1 MWKRTDEKIPMADA
15 KDLTKTNDTRA
26 VQETQHALAADGEEL
41 AALLHSDDEGVLL
54 ALLKNPALAEADV
67 TVLLARKNLPTAVI
81 EEICKRRDWLK
92 TYALKKALACHPHT
106 PRLVSSRLLKELY
119 LMDLVQIALLPGVS
133 VELKRNAEDQL
144 ATRLPQLPLGQ
155 KITLARRGPP
165 RVAGSLLA
173 EGHPLVVPVALDN
186 SHLTAAQIL
195 KALAREDVPE
205 SVVQAIAQ
213 HRKWSCD
220 YNVRLALVRNPAT
233 TLAVSL
239 SFLPE
244 LTVSDLHELAA
255 PGILPEPLRK
265 YLEAETQRRI
275 RASEMS
281 GKEGGLNRSMQ
292 HHLIYVC
299 SLKVVLNEARETVW
313 AFCDREK

>member
-1 MWKRTDEKIPMADA
+1 MADA
-15 KDLTKTNDTRA
+15 KDLSKTNDTRA

-41 AALLHSDDEGVLL
+41 AALLHSDDEEVLL
-54 ALLKNPALAEADV
+54 ALLKTPALAETDV
-67 TVLLARKNLPTAVI
+67 TVLLARKNLPAAVI

-92 TYALKKALACHPHT
+92 TYAFKKMLACHPHT
-106 PRLVSSRLLKELY
+106 PRLVSLRLLKELY
-119 LMDLVQIALLPGVS
+119 LMDLVQIALTPGVS

-155 KITLARRGPP
+155 KITLARRGPA
-165 RVAGSLLA
+165 RITGSLLA
-173 EGHPLVVPVALDN
+173 EGHPLVVPVTLDN

-195 KALAREDVPE
+195 KALAREGVAE

-233 TLAVSL
+233 TLATLL

-244 LTVSDLHELAA
+244 LTVSDLLELAA
-255 PGILPEPLRK
+255 PGVLQEPLRK
-265 YLEAETQRRI
+265 YLEAETHRRI
-275 RASEMS
+275 RAGDKSAA
-281 GKEGGLNRSMQ
+281 GKEPFDQSKPSKD
-292 HHLIYVC
+292 V
-299 SLKVVLNEARETVW
+299 
-313 AFCDREK
+313 